1 MVDDDGVSA
10 ARFGLRRPEF
20 VGRMHEQLDEL
31 VAARTQMGRLL
42 QVAIEIGSDLELD
55 ATLQRIV
62 TAGMSMTRARYCALG
77 VWAPDGTLAS
87 FLHTGMDTETA
98 RKLGH
103 LPVGKG
109 VLGLLR
115 NRTDPLRLDDLTQH
129 RAAVGFPEYHPPM
142 RAFLGTPIIIRGEVF
157 GSLYMTDDRPGCV
170 FAEADE
176 ITARALASA
185 AAVAIDNARLFT
197 HVRTAARWTDA
208 SREITT
214 ALLSGVDHHVRPLQ
228 LIVER
233 AQELTGAEQ
242 AIVLVPADADTPAAE
257 VTELVVSA
265 ACGLHSREVIGER
278 VPVTDSTTGEVF
290 RSARP
295 LITASFRRP
304 IQAFTDVGERPAI
317 VMPLRADGNV
327 VGVIAAARN
336 AYEQPFDA
344 GYLDLVRDF
353 ADHAAIALTLAAAR
367 EYARDLTLVTDRER
381 IAHDLHDQVIQRL
394 FSAGLDL
401 QSTIARLHSPA
412 VIQRLNKTVDDLQA
426 VIDQIRATIFNLST
440 PPAARGF
447 RQRVQDSVT
456 ELTENRDV
464 VTTLRMSGPIGAVS
478 SVLADHAQAVIVE
491 ALSNAVRHS
500 GAGNITVEVNADDD
514 LTIDVIDDGRGI
526 AADNKRQS
534 GLANMK
540 RRAEDVGGTYTVSS
554 PPTGGTRVRWTTP
567 LIEA

>member
-1 MVDDDGVSA
+1 M
-10 ARFGLRRPEF
+10 
-20 VGRMHEQLDEL
+20 
-31 VAARTQMGRLL
+31 
-42 QVAIEIGSDLELD
+42 
-55 ATLQRIV
+55 
-62 TAGMSMTRARYCALG
+62 
-77 VWAPDGTLAS
+77 
-87 FLHTGMDTETA
+87 
-98 RKLGH
+98 
-103 LPVGKG
+103 
-109 VLGLLR
+109 
-115 NRTDPLRLDDLTQH
+115 
-129 RAAVGFPEYHPPM
+129 
-142 RAFLGTPIIIRGEVF
+142 
-157 GSLYMTDDRPGCV
+157 
-170 FAEADE
+170 
-176 ITARALASA
+176 
-185 AAVAIDNARLFT
+185 
-197 HVRTAARWTDA
+197 
-208 SREITT
+208 
-214 ALLSGVDHHVRPLQ
+214 RPLQ

-278 VPVTDSTTGEVF
+278 VSVTDSTTGEVF

-295 LITASFRRP
+295 LITESFRRP
-304 IQAFTDVGERPAI
+304 IQAFTDMGERPAI

-327 VGVIAAARN
+327 VGVIAVARN

-344 GYLDLVRDF
+344 GYLDLLRDF
-353 ADHAAIALTLAAAR
+353 ADHAAMALTLAAAR

-426 VIDQIRATIFNLST
+426 VIDQIRGTIFNLST
-440 PPAARGF
+440 PPEARSF

-478 SVLADHAQAVIVE
+478 SVLAEHAQAVIVE